1 MLAMASGGFVRSWHD
16 RLFVEP
22 VRRVV
27 AQELEHVSLR
37 LETSLQAVHGD
48 LRRILSDLADAD
60 DQVAEAIGRS
70 LTRLSAET
78 EALGD
83 ELQRLNADVGK
94 PDPPR

>member
-1 MLAMASGGFVRSWHD
+1 MRSLHD

-27 AQELEHVSLR
+27 TQEVENASVR
-37 LETSLQAVHGD
+37 LEASIDEARRD
-48 LRRILSDLADAD
+48 LERILGDLADAN

-78 EALGD
+78 EVLHD
-83 ELQRLNADVGK
+83 ELRRLGRG
-94 PDPPR
+94 PGEPEPPH

>member
-16 RLFVEP
+16 RFIVEP

-27 AQELEHVSLR
+27 AQEVENASVR
-37 LETSLQAVHGD
+37 LEASFAEATEE
-48 LRRILSDLADAD
+48 LRRILGDVADAN

-78 EALGD
+78 EALHE
-83 ELQRLNADVGK
+83 ELRHLGR
-94 PDPPR
+94 PPGEPEPPS

>member
-16 RLFVEP
+16 RLFVDP

-27 AQELEHVSLR
+27 AQEVENASVR
-37 LETSLQAVHGD
+37 LVASFGEATGE
-48 LRRILSDLADAD
+48 LRRILGDVADAN

-78 EALGD
+78 EALHE
-83 ELQRLNADVGK
+83 ELRRLGRT
-94 PDPPR
+94 PGEPEPPS